1 MGQTV
6 SIPAITNCP
15 TTTAADGAAPRPGAS
30 PRRPGRFAYLNVEE
44 AVDRLGIT
52 NPETVRALQRCAA
65 GIKGEPVPSEV
76 GRDDAFFKSMSEQR
90 RVPRKRPEEAYARD
104 LTFRSGERWLWD
116 ISAAFECA
124 FDSVRYLVIFVCR
137 RSGLVRIYP
146 VKDKSAR
153 TVIEHAIEPLR
164 VFVRM
169 TRPDVRLLSIHG
181 DADSA
186 VSQWG
191 HGEHQDNAE
200 VRAYNAQLADPI
212 LIRRSPANM
221 HSMNACEPHM
231 KRLSY
236 LSNRIRQRWA
246 LGRIFDADAMIAAG
260 EQLNDTPVPF
270 STNPGLHEATRWKLY
285 SEGEETSDLS
295 RWVGEPGQSLWAHVA
310 GSKANMGE
318 PKARA
323 GIFLYPLRGA
333 GGFVIRMLESRRL
346 MVAYSI
352 SLVNDR
358 HLRHARLLERDQGTG
373 GHG

>member
-1 MGQTV
+1 MD
-6 SIPAITNCP
+6 IPATTRRPP
-15 TTTAADGAAPRPGAS
+15 TTGGEGGAGARPWAT
-30 PRRPGRFAYLNVEE
+30 PLRPGRFACLSVDE

-65 GIKGEPVPSEV
+65 GLKCGPVPSEV
-76 GRDDAFFKSMSEQR
+76 GRDDDFFKSMSEQR

-116 ISAAFECA
+116 ISVAFECA
-124 FDSVRYLVIFVCR
+124 FDGVRYLVIFVCR

-146 VKDKSAR
+146 VKDKSAK
-153 TVIEHAIEPLR
+153 TVIEFAIEPLR
-164 VFVRM
+164 VFVRT

-221 HSMNACEPHM
+221 HAMNACEPHM

-246 LGRIFDADAMIAAG
+246 LGPCFDADAMVAAG

-270 STNPGLHEATRWKLY
+270 STNPELHEATRWELY
-285 SEGEETSDLS
+285 TEGEEVSDLS
-295 RWVGEPGQSLWAHVA
+295 RWVGEPGQSIWAHVA
-310 GSKANMGE
+310 GSIHK
-318 PKARA
+318 RD
-323 GIFLYPLRGA
+323 
-333 GGFVIRMLESRRL
+333 ESD
-346 MVAYSI
+346 APPASI
-352 SLVNDR
+352 V
-358 HLRHARLLERDQGTG
+358 HFELLG
-373 GHG
+373 